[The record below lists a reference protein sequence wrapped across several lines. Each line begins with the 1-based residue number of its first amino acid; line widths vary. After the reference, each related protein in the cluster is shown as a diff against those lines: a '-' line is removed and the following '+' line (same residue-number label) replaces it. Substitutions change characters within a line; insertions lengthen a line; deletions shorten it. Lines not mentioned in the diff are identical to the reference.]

1 MTFSIECHYE
11 ECRSAEYRN
20 NLNVILS
27 VVMLSV
33 VALNVVALNVVALN
47 VVMLNALP
55 NALAYFA
62 GVSMKFYKVCPWS
75 DKAEAFF
82 VLHVFNSLMM
92 T

>member
-1 MTFSIECHYE
+1 MTFSIMTLSIECHYE

-33 VALNVVALNVVALN
+33 VALNVVALNVVT
-47 VVMLNALP
+47 LNALP